1 MENPTLNAGPLFL
14 FVLAIITLLLP
25 LSLHLFFPALP
36 SVMADFS
43 TSDAVVNL
51 TVSVPLFVMAFMSL
65 VYGFLSDRYGRRPV
79 LLSSIVLFVAGS
91 IVSTIAQDIWVLIAG
106 RLLQAAGGGGGVVL
120 ARVIAR
126 DVFGADRLVKVLA
139 YLTMAYAIGPMVS
152 APLGGAL
159 VDWAGWRAVLIAA
172 TISGIIIGLVA
183 FFVVME
189 THKKPSIRRSS
200 WATLRDFRD
209 LFSNLRFIAYVF
221 QSGFCSSVFFTMAA
235 ASSFLM
241 IEYLQ
246 RSPSEYGLYFICF
259 PLGFLTGSLI
269 SSRLAGIVNIET
281 MVLLGSLA
289 MVAAALIQSA
299 FLIVNI
305 VTPLTIFLPGF
316 FTIVGQGL
324 ALPNAQ
330 SGAIIVAGPLAGS
343 AAGIGVFI
351 QLLAGGVAIQAYG
364 LAADGTPFPIAV
376 TVSACAILGLIVG
389 AIPFILREK
398 P

>member
-1 MENPTLNAGPLFL
+1 MENPTLNVGPLFL

-183 FFVVME
+183 FFVVFFWD
-189 THKKPSIRRSS
+189 S
-200 WATLRDFRD
+200 L
-209 LFSNLRFIAYVF
+209 LFAVNLLF
-221 QSGFCSSVFFTMAA
+221 Q
-235 ASSFLM
+235 
-241 IEYLQ
+241 
-246 RSPSEYGLYFICF
+246 
-259 PLGFLTGSLI
+259 
-269 SSRLAGIVNIET
+269 
-281 MVLLGSLA
+281 
-289 MVAAALIQSA
+289 IQ
-299 FLIVNI
+299 I
-305 VTPLTIFLPGF
+305 
-316 FTIVGQGL
+316 
-324 ALPNAQ
+324 
-330 SGAIIVAGPLAGS
+330 
-343 AAGIGVFI
+343 
-351 QLLAGGVAIQAYG
+351 
-364 LAADGTPFPIAV
+364 
-376 TVSACAILGLIVG
+376 
-389 AIPFILREK
+389 
-398 P
+398 